1 MKKGKKLII
10 LTLAAFAL
18 TAMSGC
24 GQGTTDSSS
33 NSLSGNTESSS
44 SGSSGT
50 SEVAQVTGSTTPDDG
65 NWHPDKPI
73 TIKWA
78 TWEYNSTE
86 GQDYLKKSLDLYKE
100 YQPNIT
106 VEYEYIANDQYQTW
120 LQTQLMGGTAPDLFL
135 VRHAWGQQYLRDGT
149 VVDLTDYLNNEIN
162 PYNGNQNWMSTLQ
175 ESVMAQVMDP
185 TNGRYAS
192 VPTNGV
198 LCKLFYNKDLMEKA
212 GIDKLPSTF
221 VELLETCKTLEGAGI
236 TPMVVGM
243 KVAEGGGFHWY
254 ERMIMDPLATQF
266 VEELDINKTGL
277 IEVNEI
283 ARGVDK
289 GIIDITQEP
298 WKDIYP
304 LIKELSQYWYP
315 GFTAMD
321 NNEALEQFMRGEVAM
336 TFTVGLNAKIMASN
350 PDLNFE
356 IGITEFP
363 TLTTESHP
371 RSSGIAYEIGGAPQG
386 NLCIPTTIKGD
397 QLLAALDFLKFKTG
411 LEDSGLYVNEL
422 WGVTP
427 VKNVQVDA
435 ENPILQSLQFK
446 NDVSP
451 LKLYETYFDKQFFDD
466 SVMYGQLYLQDKLS
480 LEEYTK
486 LLQDDLVKAKDSY
499 VKKEGWSDENNWGE
513 N

>member
-1 MKKGKKLII
+1 MMKMGKKL
-10 LTLAAFAL
+10 LTFTLAAFTL
-18 TAMSGC
+18 TALSGC
-24 GQGTTDSSS
+24 GKENRSSS
-33 NSLSGNTESSS
+33 ETANTATEVSSDT
-44 SGSSGT
+44 T
-50 SEVAQVTGSTTPDDG
+50 SEKSSDG
-65 NWHPDKPI
+65 NWHPDKPV
-73 TIKWA
+73 TLKWA
-78 TWEYNSTE
+78 TWEYNNTE
-86 GQDYLKKSLDLYKE
+86 GQEYLKKSLDLYKK

-106 VEYEYIANDQYQTW
+106 VEYEYIDNDQYQTW

-135 VRHAWGQQYLRDGT
+135 VRHAWGQQYLRDGS
-149 VVDLTDYLNNEIN
+149 VIDLTDYLMNETN
-162 PYNGNQNWMSTLQ
+162 PYNENQNWMDTLQ

-198 LCKLFYNKDLMEKA
+198 LCKLFYNKNLMEKA
-212 GIDKLPSTF
+212 GVDKMPSTF
-221 VELLETCKTLEGAGI
+221 AELLKSCETLQGAGI

-243 KVAEGGGFHWY
+243 KVSEGGGYHWF
-254 ERMIMDPLATQF
+254 ERMMMDPLATQF
-266 VEELDINKTGL
+266 IEELDINKTGL

-283 ARGVDK
+283 ARGVDN
-289 GIIDITQEP
+289 GVIDVTKEP

-304 LIKELSQYWYP
+304 MIKELSQYWYP

-336 TFTVGLNAKIMASN
+336 TFSVGSNAKIMSSN
-350 PDLNFE
+350 PDLSFE

-371 RSSGIAYEIGGAPQG
+371 QSSGIAYEIGGAPQG
-386 NLCIPTTIKGD
+386 NICIPTTTKGD
-397 QLLAALDFLKFKTG
+397 QLLAAVDFLKFKTG
-411 LEDSGLYVNEL
+411 LEDSSLYVNEL

-427 VKNVQVDA
+427 VKNVQISN
-435 ENPILQSLQFK
+435 ENPLLQALQFK

-466 SVMYGQLYLQDKLS
+466 SVMYGQLYLQDKLE
-480 LEEYTK
+480 LDEYTK
-486 LLQDDLVKAKDSY
+486 ILQEDLVKAKENY